1 MNKKIILSL
10 IMLISFS
17 IVVFAQNIST
27 VNVSN
32 LSDTQIQKVIDEAQS
47 RGLTIDQAIV
57 LAEARGATPTQ
68 INNLRRRIHELQQ
81 SGGQSSFDSG
91 RETTQSS
98 VIGREAFSEKA
109 KVQATTK
116 AKRIFGYSLFNNE
129 NLTFEP
135 SVNIPTPLNYVLGI
149 GDEVFINVWGASQ
162 QNYQLVVDQ
171 NGAIQVMDLGP
182 IYVSGMSFE
191 KARRLIKKR
200 LVAIFSG
207 LESDN
212 PNTWSEVSL
221 GTLRGIK
228 INITGEVIVPGTYN
242 LPSTATV
249 FNALYLSGG
258 PNENGSFRDIRLI
271 RDGKVINHIDVYEF
285 LIHSNTKG
293 NIQLRDQDIL
303 FIPTYNIR
311 AEMSGAFKRNK
322 FFELREN
329 ETLSDLISY
338 AGGFGDGAYQYRL
351 SITRLTDKDKQVID
365 VEKKNYT
372 SFNVING
379 DSIFAGSVIDRYQ
392 NRVSING
399 AVYRPG
405 IFQLTEGL
413 TLSELIHKAEGVKEE
428 VYLNRGLIIRE
439 MDNRMTEL
447 IPFNVDSVITG
458 KTDFQLKKE
467 DIIQISDIFS
477 MREERF
483 VTIFGEAQK
492 VGQFLYHENMT
503 LKDLIFLAG
512 GFNEA
517 ASESFIEVSR
527 RHDYQKAALE
537 TDEMVTVYSM
547 NIDRDLQ
554 LNSEDDSFVLKPYD
568 NIYIRRAPSYFIQQ
582 TVNIQGEL
590 IYPGS
595 YSIKSKT
602 ERISDLIKRAG
613 GLSRFA
619 FIKGATLE
627 RTYEIRG
634 IDVPSDS
641 VLMESSI
648 FKNSI
653 RKAQENL
660 VELNLEEILK
670 NPGSIYDFILKKGDV
685 ITIPTITEEVRVLGE
700 VLNSTG
706 LVYEKGKGVKYYVD
720 KSGGFNLQAKKLK
733 IYVLYAN
740 GTTQTTKNR
749 LLFKKYPNVEPGC
762 QIIIPAKPA
771 RTQQDNTGKILGYA
785 STLASLALAFSAVF
799 R

>member
-57 LAEARGATPTQ
+57 LAEARGATPSQ
-68 INNLRRRIHELQQ
+68 INNLRRRIQELQQ
-81 SGGQSSFDSG
+81 SVGQSSFDYG
-91 RETTQSS
+91 QEATQSS

-162 QNYQLVVDQ
+162 QTYQLVVDQ
-171 NGAIQVMDLGP
+171 SGAIQVMDLGP

-191 KARRLIKKR
+191 KAKRLIKKR

-207 LESDN
+207 MESDN

-228 INITGEVIVPGTYN
+228 INITGEAIVPGTYN

-271 RDGKVINHIDVYEF
+271 RDGKVINHIDVYDF
-285 LIHSNTKG
+285 LINSNTKG

-322 FFELREN
+322 LFELREN

-477 MREERF
+477 MRQERF

-512 GFNEA
+512 GFTEA

-537 TDEMVTVYSM
+537 TNEMVNIFSM
-547 NIDRDLQ
+547 NIDRNLQ
-554 LNSEDDSFVLKPYD
+554 LDSEDESFVLMPYD

-634 IDVPSDS
+634 IDVPSDD

-653 RKAQENL
+653 RSAQENL

-670 NPGSIYDFILKKGDV
+670 KPGSIYDFVLKKGDV

-706 LVYEKGKGVKYYVD
+706 LVYEKGKGVKYYID

-762 QIIIPAKPA
+762 QIIIPAKPD

>member
-1 MNKKIILSL
+1 
-10 IMLISFS
+10 MLISFS

-68 INNLRRRIHELQQ
+68 INDLRRRIQELQQ

-91 RETTQSS
+91 REATQSS
-98 VIGREAFSEKA
+98 VIAREAFSEKA

-162 QNYQLVVDQ
+162 QTYQLVVDQ

-258 PNENGSFRDIRLI
+258 PNENGSFRNIKLI

-322 FFELREN
+322 LFELREN

-351 SITRLTDKDKQVID
+351 SITRVTDKDKQVID

-477 MREERF
+477 MRQERF

-527 RHDYQKAALE
+527 RHDYQKAATE
-537 TDEMVTVYSM
+537 TNEMVNIFSM

-554 LNSEDDSFVLKPYD
+554 LDSEDESFVLRPYD
-568 NIYIRRAPSYFIQQ
+568 NIYIRRAPSYFTQQ

-602 ERISDLIKRAG
+602 ERISDLLKRAG

-634 IDVPSDS
+634 IDVPSDD

-653 RKAQENL
+653 RNAQENL

-670 NPGSIYDFILKKGDV
+670 TPGSIYDFILKDGDV

-733 IYVLYAN
+733 VYVLYAN

-762 QIIIPAKPA
+762 QIIIPAKPD

>member
-1 MNKKIILSL
+1 
-10 IMLISFS
+10 MLISFS

-32 LSDTQIQKVIDEAQS
+32 LSDTQIRKVIDEAQS

-57 LAEARGATPTQ
+57 LAEARGATPSQ
-68 INNLRRRIHELQQ
+68 INNLRRRIQELQQ

-91 RETTQSS
+91 REATQSS
-98 VIGREAFSEKA
+98 VIAREAFSEKA

-162 QNYQLVVDQ
+162 QTYQLVVDQ

-258 PNENGSFRDIRLI
+258 PNENGSFRNIKLI
-271 RDGKVINHIDVYEF
+271 RDGKVIEHIDVYDF
-285 LIHSNTKG
+285 LINSETKG
-293 NIQLRDQDIL
+293 NVQLRDQDIL
-303 FIPTYNIR
+303 FIPTYLIR
-311 AEMSGAFKRNK
+311 AEVKGAFKRNNY
-322 FFELREN
+322 FELL
-329 ETLSDLISY
+329 ETESLADLISY
-338 AGGFGDGAYQYRL
+338 AGDFTDGAYQHRVSIIRL
-351 SITRLTDKDKQVID
+351 SDKEKQIID
-365 VEKKNYT
+365 VEKEDFSTFRMK
-372 SFNVING
+372 NG
-379 DSIFAGSVIDRYQ
+379 DAVTAGNVLDRFK
-392 NRVSING
+392 NRITIKG

-405 IFQLTEGL
+405 MFELTDGL
-413 TLSELIHKAEGVKEE
+413 TLSELIRKAEGVKEE

-492 VGQFLYHENMT
+492 VGQFPYHENMS
-503 LKDLIFLAG
+503 LKDLIYLAG

-537 TDEMVTVYSM
+537 TNEMVNIYSM

-554 LNSEDDSFVLKPYD
+554 LDSEDESFVLKPYD
-568 NIYIRRAPSYFIQQ
+568 NIYIRRAPSYFTQQ
-582 TVNIQGEL
+582 TVNIRGEL

-627 RTYEIRG
+627 RRYQIRG
-634 IDVPSDS
+634 IDVPSDD
-641 VLMESSI
+641 VLMESSV

-653 RKAQENL
+653 RSAQANL

-706 LVYEKGKGVKYYVD
+706 LVYEKGKSVKYYID
-720 KSGGFNLQAKKLK
+720 KSGGLNQKAKKSR

-740 GTTQTTKNR
+740 GTTQTTKRR
-749 LLFKKYPNVEPGC
+749 LFYKNYPEVAPGC
-762 QIIIPAKPA
+762 QIVIPAKPD
-771 RTQQDNTGKILGYA
+771 RSQQDNTGKILGYA

>member
-1 MNKKIILSL
+1 
-10 IMLISFS
+10 MLISFS
-17 IVVFAQNIST
+17 IVAFAQNIST

-68 INNLRRRIHELQQ
+68 INDLRRRLQDLQQ

-91 RETTQSS
+91 REATQSS
-98 VIGREAFSEKA
+98 VIGREVFSKKA

-162 QNYQLVVDQ
+162 QTYQLVVDQ
-171 NGAIQVMDLGP
+171 SGAIQVMDLGP

-191 KARRLIKKR
+191 KAKRLIKKR

-207 LESDN
+207 MESDN

-258 PNENGSFRDIRLI
+258 PNENGSFRKIKLI
-271 RDGKVINHIDVYEF
+271 RDGKVIEHIDVYDF
-285 LIHSNTKG
+285 LINSETKG
-293 NIQLRDQDIL
+293 NVQLRDQDIL
-303 FIPTYNIR
+303 FIPTYQIR
-311 AEMSGAFKRNK
+311 AEVNGAFKRNNY
-322 FFELREN
+322 FELL
-329 ETLSDLISY
+329 ETESLADLISY
-338 AGGFGDGAYQYRL
+338 AGDFTDGAYQHRL
-351 SITRLTDKDKQVID
+351 SITRLSDKEKQIID
-365 VEKKNYT
+365 VEKENFPTFRMK
-372 SFNVING
+372 NG
-379 DSIFAGSVIDRYQ
+379 DAVTAGNVLDRFK
-392 NRVSING
+392 NRITIKG

-405 IFQLTEGL
+405 MFELTDGL

-477 MREERF
+477 MRQERF
-483 VTIFGEAQK
+483 VTIFGETQK
-492 VGQFLYHENMT
+492 GGRFPYHENMS
-503 LKDLIFLAG
+503 LKDLIYLAG

-527 RHDYQKAALE
+527 RHDYQKAAIE
-537 TDEMVTVYSM
+537 TNEMVTVYSM

-554 LNSEDDSFVLKPYD
+554 LDSEDESFVLKPYD
-568 NIYIRRAPSYFIQQ
+568 NIYIRRAPSYFTQQ

-590 IYPGS
+590 TYPGS

-613 GLSRFA
+613 GLSQFA

-627 RTYEIRG
+627 RNYEIRG
-634 IDVPSDS
+634 IDVPSDD

-653 RKAQENL
+653 RNAQENL

-670 NPGSIYDFILKKGDV
+670 TPGSIYDFILKDGDV

-733 IYVLYAN
+733 VYVLYAN

-762 QIIIPAKPA
+762 QIIIPAKPE
-771 RTQQDNTGKILGYA
+771 RSQQDNTGKILGYA